1 MKFQVHNLQNGSM
14 KECDLNNLSRSL
26 SADSEIVLF
35 DGEKVEAIGF
45 VSHSL
50 LVYFCVEFVDY
61 ALQNYEKKKIPKAEE
76 CISLVR
82 KWIENP
88 NSVSKKELEVA
99 ANAAYAADAA
109 DAANAA
115 ANAAYSAADA
125 ANAAYSAAYAAT
137 AAATAAAY
145 AATATATTAANA
157 AATAAANATNAAY
170 ATTYAATYAA
180 TAAANAATATYTA
193 GAAKEFERQGRFILS
208 YFSS

>member
-99 ANAAYAADAA
+99 ANAAYAA
-109 DAANAA
+109 
-115 ANAAYSAADA
+115 AAY
-125 ANAAYSAAYAAT
+125 
-137 AAATAAAY
+137 AAAY